1 MTRAQFITEHR
12 QHATVLVYRHP
23 DMFRVTA
30 TSRHKIEGNT
40 MIIGRR
46 VIDLT
51 GWTVAVKQ

>member
-12 QHATVLVYRHP
+12 QRVTVMVYRHP
-23 DMFRVTA
+23 DMFRVTS
-30 TSRHKIEGNT
+30 TSRHEIEGNT

-51 GWTVAVKQ
+51 GWTVAVRP